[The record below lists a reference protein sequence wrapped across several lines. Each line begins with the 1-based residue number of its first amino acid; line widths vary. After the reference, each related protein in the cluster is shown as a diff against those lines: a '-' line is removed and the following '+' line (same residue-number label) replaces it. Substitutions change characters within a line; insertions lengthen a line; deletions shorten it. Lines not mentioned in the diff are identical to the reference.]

1 MDNTSGTTLLLW
13 KPVLVWY
20 RLPRAARQQC
30 ILPSISIM
38 QILNWKKHLML
49 LRFRAV
55 QLKFAEH
62 ANCLRSLL
70 SSFYQLSVKIP
81 QCHYR
86 NHFTIWKA
94 VRITCLLALI
104 RSGSEQRIPKLL
116 CLITQTRPDAQC
128 PYTGTRPQAC
138 ARLGASRP
146 PQCGCR
152 AGAWMPLHAA
162 ACRAS
167 CSRGE
172 TGGTTRASLVHGEA
186 SYFIKAVL

>member
-1 MDNTSGTTLLLW
+1 
-13 KPVLVWY
+13 
-20 RLPRAARQQC
+20 
-30 ILPSISIM
+30 M

-104 RSGSEQRIPKLL
+104 RSGSKQRIPKLL
-116 CLITQTRPDAQC
+116 CLITPTRADLSAPTQAL
-128 PYTGTRPQAC
+128 GLRPAPVL
-138 ARLGASRP
+138 APHVLLSAAAGP
-146 PQCGCR
+146 GPGCR
-152 AGAWMPLHAA
+152 CSPLPAEPPDLGGNGGHYNSK
-162 ACRAS
+162 S
-167 CSRGE
+167 CPRWG
-172 TGGTTRASLVHGEA
+172 
-186 SYFIKAVL
+186 FVLH